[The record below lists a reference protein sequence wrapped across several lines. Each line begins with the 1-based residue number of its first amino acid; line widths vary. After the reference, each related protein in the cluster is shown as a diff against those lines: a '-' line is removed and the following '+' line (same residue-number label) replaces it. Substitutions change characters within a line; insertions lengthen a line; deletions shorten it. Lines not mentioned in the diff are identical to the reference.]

1 MSHKNH
7 KKNNNNHKKRP
18 QNDENDKKK
27 ICKNQQPEPTIIT
40 TSVANLAVVN
50 SLANS
55 TKRNLVIF
63 EIIDKCEPVP
73 SNNNDIVR
81 STNTQ
86 ASQKVQLKACKTV
99 QAATSTAETT
109 TASAS
114 AVMTKKPGTGIILL
128 SQASLNDLF
137 NSVELNINNNNQP
150 EKKLVAVKGDGAA
163 GAAGFGGANQHEHH
177 NHIHHSEQSNITNT
191 NNSYSNNIITNH
203 ISNKSQLQSILMINS
218 STLPCT
224 SVGATSSS
232 STPLM
237 TNHLTGDKQIV
248 FALNNNPQVCSTI

>member
-1 MSHKNH
+1 MKNE
-7 KKNNNNHKKRP
+7 
-18 QNDENDKKK
+18 QS
-27 ICKNQQPEPTIIT
+27 EPTIIT

-73 SNNNDIVR
+73 SNNNEMVR

-86 ASQKVQLKACKTV
+86 ALQRVQLKACK
-99 QAATSTAETT
+99 QAATSTADTSTT
-109 TASAS
+109 LLSTASTS
-114 AVMTKKPGTGIILL
+114 AVITKKPGTGIILL

-137 NSVELNINNNNQP
+137 NSVELNINNNHQP
-150 EKKLVAVKGDGAA
+150 EKKLMAIVGDGV
-163 GAAGFGGANQHEHH
+163 AGFGGSNQHDHP

-203 ISNKSQLQSILMINS
+203 ISSKSQLQSILMINS

-224 SVGATSSS
+224 SVGTTSSS

-237 TNHLTGDKQIV
+237 TSHLTGDKQIV
-248 FALNNNPQVCSTI
+248 FALNNNPQVCNIAMYFKCIILVHTSDIHTQNWYK